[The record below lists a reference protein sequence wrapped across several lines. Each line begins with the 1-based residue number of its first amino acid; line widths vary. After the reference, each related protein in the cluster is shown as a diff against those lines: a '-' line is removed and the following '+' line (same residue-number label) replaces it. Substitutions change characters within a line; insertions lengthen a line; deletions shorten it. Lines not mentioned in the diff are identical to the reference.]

1 MFKIKAEVLVK
12 PEIFN
17 KHTRIKVK
25 YLQKMWTA
33 CNLLLFI
40 DQSLNLS
47 HVSPVSVFFMVP
59 IPGVAEIEK
68 HFKILVTCFSARVS
82 RSAGI

>member
-1 MFKIKAEVLVK
+1 LVK

-25 YLQKMWTA
+25 YLQKMWTV

-47 HVSPVSVFFMVP
+47 HVSLLSVFFMAP
-59 IPGVAEIEK
+59 IQGAAEIVK

-82 RSAGI
+82 RIAGI